1 MSSLPCVS
9 TVQLDPEA
17 EVELFRKFVSLSQ
30 GKTALLIT
38 HRLSS
43 VMMADKLI
51 VIENAQIVDEG
62 THEEL
67 LRKNGVY
74 ASLFN
79 TQASK
84 YRAV

>member
-51 VIENAQIVDEG
+51 VIENAQIVEEG

>member
-1 MSSLPCVS
+1 MSSLPCIS